1 MPAKVSAMAYWEW
14 KWMPDALRTK
24 LPKAL
29 ERVTGKINGCSASKK
44 EDLRN
49 DDSAYCFRAIATRK
63 PMDHIC
69 SRTFQSSNLTNKG
82 TLKLGHIVNWV
93 PQFHLQSQFRP

>member
-1 MPAKVSAMAYWEW
+1 MAYWEW

-49 DDSAYCFRAIATRK
+49 DDSAYLIHHRKSDFTRLAPLFLVRKTRK
-63 PMDHIC
+63 
-69 SRTFQSSNLTNKG
+69 RGQKG
-82 TLKLGHIVNWV
+82 
-93 PQFHLQSQFRP
+93 